1 MSRHLSSKVD
11 DRILRILER
20 DARQSVVAIAKAI
33 NLSRSAVQARI
44 DRLELEGVIS
54 QYTIVR
60 GETNRSTNI
69 KALCSIKLISQTDS
83 NQVIKNISQLKEV
96 SNIWMVT
103 GASIDAIAL
112 IETSS
117 LDDLRNFRFLLEKT
131 QGVAEIATSVL
142 LKSYP

>member
-1 MSRHLSSKVD
+1 
-11 DRILRILER
+11 
-20 DARQSVVAIAKAI
+20 VAIAKAI

-117 LDDLRNFRFLLEKT
+117 LDDLGNFRFLLEKT
-131 QGVAEIATSVL
+131 QGVAEITTSVL